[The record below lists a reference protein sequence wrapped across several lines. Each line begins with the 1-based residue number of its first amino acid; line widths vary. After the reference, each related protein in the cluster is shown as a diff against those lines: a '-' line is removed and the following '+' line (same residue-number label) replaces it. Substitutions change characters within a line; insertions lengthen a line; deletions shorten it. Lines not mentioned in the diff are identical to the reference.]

1 MGVCV
6 CVGGLVSGWVGGG
19 WVGVWVSGGDGG
31 AVTHRESA
39 LRRWGGGGGHSVM
52 HWMHA
57 GWLTGRLAIHLQKA
71 AARLA
76 EPQAAAH

>member
-1 MGVCV
+1 MCV
-6 CVGGLVSGWVGGG
+6 CGWVGEWVGG
-19 WVGVWVSGGDGG
+19 WRVGGCVGEWGDGG

>member
-1 MGVCV
+1 MCGC
-6 CVGGLVSGWVGGG
+6 
-19 WVGVWVSGGDGG
+19 VGVWVGVCVGEWGDGG

-39 LRRWGGGGGHSVM
+39 LRRWGGGGHSVM